1 MEGLVRSEST
11 FRRSGSSGLVW
22 DDKFL
27 SGELKPVQTKEGG
40 DQDSDNKDKGK
51 EEQQR
56 QAYKTVEV
64 TPTVD
69 PPSPKVSAGCGICF
83 GKSKP
88 AKKTAIT
95 THKRSK
101 PSGGHRKS

>member
-27 SGELKPVQTKEGG
+27 SGELKPVQTKGGG
-40 DQDSDNKDKGK
+40 DQDSSDNKDKT
-51 EEQQR
+51 EQQR

-88 AKKTAIT
+88 AKKTT
-95 THKRSK
+95 TTQKRSK